1 MSRHVP
7 SIFTIGLTARMS
19 IDLKESKDIHRAVGS
34 GKSTSPEGLTIMVE
48 QEPIDT
54 SPDLL

>member
-1 MSRHVP
+1 
-7 SIFTIGLTARMS
+7 MS